1 MVLKIVQNRKAQN
14 VRSFE
19 RFLKLLHISP
29 TDLLISKQ
37 KCDHNSCHHKM
48 WTHLCKLCDD
58 NVKCGHITD
67 VSMKDGHITDDSV
80 KEGHITDDSVK
91 DGHILMIL

>member
-1 MVLKIVQNRKAQN
+1 MYILTERLQINGVENCTEQKGTERT

-37 KCDHNSCHHKM
+37 
-48 WTHLCKLCDD
+48 
-58 NVKCGHITD
+58 
-67 VSMKDGHITDDSV
+67 
-80 KEGHITDDSVK
+80 
-91 DGHILMIL
+91 